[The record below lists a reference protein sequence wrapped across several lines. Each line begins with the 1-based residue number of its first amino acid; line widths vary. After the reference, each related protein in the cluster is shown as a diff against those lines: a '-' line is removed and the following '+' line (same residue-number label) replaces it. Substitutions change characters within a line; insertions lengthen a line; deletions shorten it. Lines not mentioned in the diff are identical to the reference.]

1 MTMSHPG
8 NDYLNDKAYEI
19 AQVLIQEM
27 FDEHQIDHVLNN
39 LEMSLDNLSELYVGV
54 HGNPELYISDIYAQ
68 CSALRQ
74 KMTAMSGQKIP
85 SEFQAQLGSI

>member
-39 LEMSLDNLSELYVGV
+39 LEMSLDICNL
-54 HGNPELYISDIYAQ
+54 PERRFLWMVM
-68 CSALRQ
+68 ALSCRFLHIQ
-74 KMTAMSGQKIP
+74 HTST
-85 SEFQAQLGSI
+85 

>member
-54 HGNPELYISDIYAQ
+54 GNAELYVSDIYAQ
-68 CSALRQ
+68 VSALRQ
-74 KMTAMSGQKIP
+74 AHIEMSGQKIP
-85 SEFQAQLGSI
+85 TQFQAQLGSI